1 MATSGRRSISERI
14 PPIHELPSLLNW
26 VLARSEEDKC
36 EADLRM
42 HFDDEYLKREFVSGA
57 TIKDF
62 WKSVYMSER
71 AEQQQQA
78 QQWSGFCGQ
87 LSALS
92 NFVMSDSGL
101 VVLREK
107 LKAPILVMSGTKD
120 RIIHPDSGK
129 RLHGYI
135 LKGSSAARSASVKLV
150 MLEAGHFLPIQK
162 RREVA
167 AGLLEL
173 WETACP
179 SGKGQQ
185 EMLSKGAGV
194 QHKLMNAVI
203 ARFKTVAKMPVVLS
217 HLANKVQRLGKRA
230 TAGSATG
237 NVHGLVETP
246 GIVAEQSRWWYGRG
260 GRKDND
266 KGGAEEEEN
275 VGFEE
280 EQAVAAEL
288 LSRFGE
294 TNELIPSSQEMD
306 CEKGREEG
314 EEEEGMR
321 LANEALRQLA
331 LSGDWGP
338 YQAVD
343 NESSGQSGNESQD
356 GEDCNA
362 KEMTREIDVDGC
374 QGDQNQA
381 NIASTVCEDGAG
393 GEGGGIVSLEV
404 PLRAN
409 RRRPS
414 YHSLWYSS
422 YDAKD
427 ADPFHL
433 PQSSCHGYSP
443 WYF

>member
-1 MATSGRRSISERI
+1 VATSGRRSISERI

-92 NFVMSDSGL
+92 NFVIPDSGL

-135 LKGSSAARSASVKLV
+135 LKGASAARSASVKLV

-185 EMLSKGAGV
+185 EILSKGAGV
-194 QHKLMNAVI
+194 QRRLMNAAI

-230 TAGSATG
+230 TAGSASG
-237 NVHGLVETP
+237 NVHGLVETS
-246 GIVAEQSRWWYGRG
+246 GNAAEQSRWWYGRG
-260 GRKDND
+260 GGKDKD
-266 KGGAEEEEN
+266 KGGAEGEES

-280 EQAVAAEL
+280 EEDVAAEL

-294 TNELIPSSQEMD
+294 TDGLMPSSMEMD
-306 CEKGREEG
+306 CEKGMGEGEEG
-314 EEEEGMR
+314 EGRR
-321 LANEALRQLA
+321 LANEALRRIA

-343 NESSGQSGNESQD
+343 NESSGQSGDEPQD
-356 GEDCNA
+356 GQDSNA
-362 KEMTREIDVDGC
+362 QKVAQEIDVDGC
-374 QGDQNQA
+374 QGDQHQA
-381 NIASTVCEDGAG
+381 NIASGVCEDGAG
-393 GEGGGIVSLEV
+393 KGGGGVVRMGIPVH
-404 PLRAN
+404 AN
-409 RRRPS
+409 HRLPS

-422 YDAKD
+422 YDVKD
-427 ADPFHL
+427 TDPFHL